1 MLTNLLCNES
11 YSFGAKQEQRS
22 NMSTYSTRMG
32 SPMRVLLKVIHTFLL
47 HSNGHAVT
55 TVGTAAHATEYK
67 GKLGAACS

>member
-1 MLTNLLCNES
+1 
-11 YSFGAKQEQRS
+11 
-22 NMSTYSTRMG
+22 MG